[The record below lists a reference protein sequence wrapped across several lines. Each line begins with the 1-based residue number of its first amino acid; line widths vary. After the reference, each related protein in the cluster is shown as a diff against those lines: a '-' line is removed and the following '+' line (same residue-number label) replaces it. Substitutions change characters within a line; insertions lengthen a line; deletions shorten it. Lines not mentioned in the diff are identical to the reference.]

1 MCNFIYLFCLNT
13 SISYIFSYI
22 PNYIFENSVLKIKKD
37 NNYKILYISH
47 YIGLLWS
54 SIFTIQ
60 LINYLYFYK
69 YNLNYYL
76 WNLMLSY
83 YLYDLFLMIR
93 LKNRNYIIHHL
104 ITILA
109 VYNIIIFD
117 FYNIYIIYAILS
129 LELPTI
135 FLNLGWIVNNH
146 NKRIAKYIFIPGN
159 IIYIIFRGF
168 IYPYNY
174 IISFKYL
181 DLSLHVYY
189 FLFTLSTLIYLM
201 SVIWSCKLIKVT
213 YKLIKN

>member
-1 MCNFIYLFCLNT
+1 MCNFIYLLCLNT

-22 PNYIFENSVLKIKKD
+22 PDYIYENSILKIKKD
-37 NNYKILYISH
+37 NNFKILYISH

-60 LINYLYFYK
+60 SINYLYFYK

-83 YLYDLFLMIR
+83 YLYDIFLMIR

-117 FYNIYIIYAILS
+117 FYNIYIIYGILS

-146 NKRIAKYIFIPGN
+146 NKIIAKYIFIPGN
-159 IIYIIFRGF
+159 IIYIILRGF

-174 IISFKYL
+174 IKFLNNLDISLQLY
-181 DLSLHVYY
+181 SL
-189 FLFTLSTLIYLM
+189 LFTLTTLIYLM
-201 SVIWSCKLIKVT
+201 SLIWSYKLIKIT